1 MSKQYFEN
9 NPELEHQIRNWDFT
23 LLGNKIKF
31 QTDSGVFSRS
41 TVDFGSRT
49 LIDAV
54 DYSALT
60 DGKILDL
67 GCGYGPIGLSI
78 AKAYPNK
85 EIIMSDVNLRAI
97 ELVKKNADINNIK
110 NIEVLESSVY
120 DNISQKF
127 AAILTNP
134 PIRAGKDIVSAMVK
148 NGVDHLLPG
157 GSIWVV
163 IQKKQGAPSIKKLM
177 EEIYGNV
184 EVVTK
189 NKGYYILKSLSEK

>member
-54 DYSALT
+54 TYNALI
-60 DGKILDL
+60 DGPILDL

-78 AKAYPNK
+78 AKAYSNK
-85 EIIMSDVNLRAI
+85 EIVMSDVNLRAI
-97 ELVKKNADINNIK
+97 ELVKKNADINDIK

-148 NGVDHLLPG
+148 DGVDHLLPG

-163 IQKKQGAPSIKKLM
+163 IQKKQGAPSIRKLM
-177 EEIYGNV
+177 EETYGNV

-189 NKGYYILKSLSEK
+189 NKGYYILKSLSDK